1 MVRHLFSTI
10 SIRNVELPNRIVMP
24 PMATSLAAEDGKVTP
39 QLIKHYT
46 LRAQASVGLII
57 IEHAYVSLQGR
68 VSRRQ
73 LGIHSDEVIPGMK
86 ELTQSIHSA
95 GGKVCLQISHGGS
108 ICSKDLI
115 KAQPLGPSSI
125 KHPAGRDIPKEMSRE
140 EIKGVVSEFCKAA
153 ERAKEAG
160 FDMIE
165 IHGAH
170 GFLLNQFFSPL
181 TNRRSDEYGGSRS
194 SRLRL
199 SIEIIEGIRSAVD
212 EDFPVLFRLGGDD
225 RMYGG
230 LTVDDAHWAALRLVR
245 CGVDVIDLSGGLGGY
260 DGQGQ
265 GYFVY
270 LAEAVKP
277 VVDIPVMISGGI
289 RDPHFAN
296 SLIEE
301 GKADLVGIGRALL
314 EDPQWAEKAKAE
326 LAILQ

>member
-1 MVRHLFSTI
+1 MGRHLFSPIT
-10 SIRNVELPNRIVMP
+10 IRNVELPNRIVMP
-24 PMATSLAAEDGKVTP
+24 PMATNLASEDGKVTP
-39 QLIKHYT
+39 ELIEHYT
-46 LRAQASVGLII
+46 LRARALVGLII
-57 IEHAYVSLQGR
+57 VEHAYVSPLGK

-73 LGIHSDEVIPGMK
+73 LGIHSDTVIPGLK

-108 ICSKDLI
+108 VCSKELI
-115 KAQPLGPSSI
+115 KAQPLGSSSI
-125 KHPAGRDIPKEMSRE
+125 KHPMGRDIPKEMSEE
-140 EIKGVVSEFCKAA
+140 EIKGVVSEFCRAA
-153 ERAKEAG
+153 ERAKESG

-181 TNRRSDEYGGSRS
+181 TNRRTDGYGGSRKN
-194 SRLRL
+194 RLRL
-199 SIEIIEGIRSAVD
+199 SIEIIQEIKSAVG

-230 LTVDDAHWAALRLVR
+230 LSVDDARWAALRLVR
-245 CGVDVIDLSGGLGGY
+245 CGVDVIDLTGGLGGY
-260 DGQGQ
+260 NGQGQ

-289 RDPHFAN
+289 RDPLFAN
-296 SLIEE
+296 NLIEE
-301 GKADLVGIGRALL
+301 GKVDLVGVGRALL
-314 EDPQWAEKAKAE
+314 EDPQWAEKARAE